1 MKNLKEDYFNP
12 FFSHIY
18 IEKSVRKHPRTQDI
32 LAKFPSA
39 SVIEID
45 HYKDVFC
52 RSKQNYQ
59 LQYRSQN
66 LILAA
71 KQGALLYEGAPVCQS
86 FGNSCFYYTS
96 CMMNC
101 VFDCEYC
108 YLKGMY
114 PSANIVVFVNLEDIF
129 AEVEQMLKH
138 HPLYLCVSYDTDLL
152 ALEGILGY
160 AEEWCRFTDKHKD
173 LKIEIRTKCAN
184 KRFFRNRRQIYT
196 GVIYAF
202 TLSPQEVIE
211 ICEHHTPPLA
221 ERLSCIAEAVRAG
234 HSVRLCF
241 DPMIYLPA
249 WKKHYAE
256 MLEQV
261 DNVVDLSQ
269 ILDVSVGSFR
279 ISQEYLK
286 KMRKQEPESPVVWFP
301 FQRENGFYH
310 YPDALMEQMEC
321 FLVEQLEKKM
331 AKEKIFRWK
340 E

>member
-1 MKNLKEDYFNP
+1 MKNLKEDCFNP

-18 IEKSVRKHPRTQDI
+18 IEKQIRNHPRTQGV

-39 SVIEID
+39 SVIEIS

-59 LQYRSQN
+59 LQHRSQN

-71 KQGALLYEGAPVCQS
+71 KQGALLYKGAPVCQN
-86 FGNSCFYYTS
+86 FGNSNFYYTS

-129 AEVEQMLKH
+129 ADVEQMLKKH
-138 HPLYLCVSYDTDLL
+138 SLYLCVSYDTDLL

-160 AEEWCRFTDKHKD
+160 VREWCLFTEKHD
-173 LKIEIRTKCAN
+173 NLKIEIRTKCAN
-184 KRFFRNRRQIYT
+184 KQFFQNSRPVSNI
-196 GVIYAF
+196 IYAF
-202 TLSPQEVIE
+202 TLSPQAVVEA
-211 ICEHHTPPLA
+211 CERNTPSLT
-221 ERLSCIAEAVRAG
+221 ERISCIAEAIQAG
-234 HSVRLCF
+234 HSVRICF

-249 WKKHYAE
+249 WKSHYKE
-256 MLEQV
+256 MIDQV
-261 DNVVDLSQ
+261 GNTIDLNK
-269 ILDVSVGSFR
+269 ILDASVGTFR
-279 ISQEYLK
+279 ISQDYLK
-286 KMRKQEPESPVVWFP
+286 KMRKQEPDSSVVWFP

-321 FLVEQLEKKM
+321 FLVEQLQKKM
-331 AKEKIFRWK
+331 AEEKIFRWR